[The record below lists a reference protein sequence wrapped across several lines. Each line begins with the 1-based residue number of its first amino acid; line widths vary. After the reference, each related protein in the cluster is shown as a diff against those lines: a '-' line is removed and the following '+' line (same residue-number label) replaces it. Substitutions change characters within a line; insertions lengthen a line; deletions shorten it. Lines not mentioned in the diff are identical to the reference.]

1 MFSGNI
7 PIESCMSSYLDMSD
21 NGISGYDFC
30 TYVKILKTTE
40 TWISSRNLFWGF
52 FKGFCYQFLD
62 IPKRG
67 EKLFDGSIL
76 RIVGLDMKIVDLSSN
91 DISGE
96 IPKEIA
102 NLDGLL
108 NLNLSRNHFSDN
120 IPRKIGAMH
129 AISGV
134 TWSLK
139 NQAFWWNTSK
149 FVKFDI
155 LELLGLLLQQSYCNN
170 TI

>member
-1 MFSGNI
+1 
-7 PIESCMSSYLDMSD
+7 
-21 NGISGYDFC
+21 
-30 TYVKILKTTE
+30 
-40 TWISSRNLFWGF
+40 
-52 FKGFCYQFLD
+52 
-62 IPKRG
+62 
-67 EKLFDGSIL
+67 
-76 RIVGLDMKIVDLSSN
+76 MKIVDLSSN

-134 TWSLK
+134 T
-139 NQAFWWNTSK
+139 
-149 FVKFDI
+149 
-155 LELLGLLLQQSYCNN
+155 
-170 TI
+170 